1 MKCGMMD
8 PLSVSASITGLLSV
22 AAKVTMLLVTLVNSA
37 KGAPQLVQSVLTEVS
52 DINACLGQLQ
62 AFLTGIRS
70 TSRSRAS
77 LIMVEQ
83 VVVILAGCVS
93 TFSELEAVTEKLKT
107 DLPVRALEK
116 LKWAR
121 REGDISK
128 ILGRLQASKSSLN
141 IILAVLTW

>member
-1 MKCGMMD
+1 MD
-8 PLSVSASITGLLSV
+8 PLSVSASIIGLLSV
-22 AAKVTMLLVTLVNSA
+22 AAKVTTLLVTLVNSA
-37 KGAPQLVQSVLTEVS
+37 KGVSQLIQSMLTEVS
-52 DINACLGQLQ
+52 DIGACLGQLQ

-70 TSRSRAS
+70 ASRSRTS

-93 TFSELEAVTEKLKT
+93 TFSELEAVAEKLKT
-107 DLPVRALEK
+107 DLPIRPLEK

-121 REGDISK
+121 KEDDILK

-141 IILAVLTW
+141 LILAVLTW

>member
-1 MKCGMMD
+1 MD
-8 PLSVSASITGLLSV
+8 PLSVSAAIIGLLSA

-37 KGAPQLVQSVLTEVS
+37 KEAPQSVQSVLTEVS
-52 DINACLGQLQ
+52 DISACLGQLQ
-62 AFLTGIRS
+62 VFLTGMKPA
-70 TSRSRAS
+70 SRCRAS

-93 TFSELEAVTEKLKT
+93 TFSELEAVTERLKT
-107 DLPVRALEK
+107 DLPLRALEK

-128 ILGRLQASKSSLN
+128 ILRRLQASKSSLN
-141 IILAVLTW
+141 LILAVLTW